1 MSGRR
6 FEGRAPTLEEA
17 LDLAAQHKAL
27 AVRRKDG
34 LVLFTYLWA
43 DPELFAD
50 PRAREF
56 RGIVYEE
63 ATGEVVSRPFHKFF
77 NYREP
82 GLGLGPEAFT
92 VNILGVPTSP
102 VFVAE
107 KVDGYLL
114 QVFLHQRR
122 LRFASRH
129 SLEAPTVWKL
139 AQQLWTRGH
148 TLALLDLL
156 GGAPRTFLFEVVH
169 PNAPVLVRYERPRLV
184 LLAAR
189 CVYTGEYLFPNV
201 DFRWPLEAVKW
212 KLVENFDPEAFRQE
226 TLGGSGEGWVV
237 YLPHLNDFVKFKTAW
252 AFKLTS
258 FLKAPERGFVAALLE
273 DRLDDLRAA
282 LADRPDLLKAVGR
295 AEALLQGVLERAT
308 QIIQDLRGAERARV
322 WQAVNEAAG
331 AYPGGLRGLFVYT
344 AMGLYTPALGPA
356 IDPEEGRAVFRKG
369 LERYRKDVEKTL
381 EAMRIFPRVTEIRE
395 A

>member
-17 LDLAAQHKAL
+17 LDLARRHKSL

-34 LVLFTYLWA
+34 LALFTYLWA

-56 RGIVYEE
+56 RGIIYEE
-63 ATGEVVSRPFHKFF
+63 ATGETISRPFHKFF

-92 VNILGVPTSP
+92 GP

-139 AQQLWTRGH
+139 AQQLWTRDH
-148 TLALLDLL
+148 TLAALDLL

-169 PNAPVLVRYERPRLV
+169 PSAPVLVPYERPRLV

-189 CVYTGEYLFPNV
+189 SVYTGKYLFPNV

-212 KLVENFDPEAFRQE
+212 KLVEGFDPEAFRQE
-226 TLGGSGEGWVV
+226 ALGGPGEGWVV
-237 YLPHLNDFVKFKTAW
+237 YLRHLNDFVKFKTAW
-252 AFKLTS
+252 AFRLAS
-258 FLKAPERGFVAALLE
+258 FLKAPEKGFMAALLE

-282 LADRPDLLKAVGR
+282 LADRPDLLKAVGK
-295 AEALLQGVLERAT
+295 AEALLEGVLERAA
-308 QIIQDLRGAERARV
+308 QIIQGLRGAERARV

-331 AYPGGLRGLFVYT
+331 AYPGALRGLFAYT
-344 AMGLYTPALGPA
+344 AMGLYTPATAPA
-356 IDPEEGRAVFRKG
+356 TGPEEGRAVFMKG
-369 LERYRKDVEKTL
+369 LERYRKDVEKAL
-381 EAMRIFPRVTEIRE
+381 EAMRIFPRVAEVRG
-395 A
+395 